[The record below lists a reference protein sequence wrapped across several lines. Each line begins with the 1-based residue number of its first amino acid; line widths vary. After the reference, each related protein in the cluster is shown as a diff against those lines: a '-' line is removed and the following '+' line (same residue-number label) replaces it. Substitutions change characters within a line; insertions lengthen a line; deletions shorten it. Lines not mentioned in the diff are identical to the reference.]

1 MNTVRYGLSAFSPEQ
16 FASLPSKLPPVLNA
30 VEFPGEI
37 LSSASGIQK
46 LENLKKN
53 GTLLVGRDFITPDLA
68 ASIPETN
75 CRLRSELEYHF
86 QEWCEKAASVGVTC
100 FSVAFDLFHAV
111 SSDTYREQLG
121 RFLRRCGGVIH
132 PLKQKMLLVC
142 RIPGGGTFEE
152 WEDILKFRQEL
163 LCPGIDFLLELHP
176 HEPNAPEIFEK
187 ALKTFRLHDTF
198 RRICYDSS
206 VGNSMTAGALKC
218 CSDTAARD
226 LKLDTV
232 IFLNPGTE
240 KFDSSQLS
248 ELENVVQGFRTASSE
263 E

>member
-1 MNTVRYGLSAFSPEQ
+1 MNNIRYGLSAFSQEQ
-16 FASLPSKLPPVLNA
+16 FASLPSQLPEMLKA

-37 LSSASGIQK
+37 LSSESGIQK
-46 LENLKKN
+46 LESLKKN
-53 GTLLVGRDFITPDLA
+53 GVLLVGRDFISPDWA
-68 ASIPETN
+68 ASIPDMN
-75 CRLRSELEYHF
+75 CRLRFELEMHL
-86 QEWCEKAASVGVTC
+86 QELCEKAASIGVSC

-111 SSDTYREQLG
+111 SSEIYREQLS
-121 RFLRRCGGVIH
+121 RFLRRCAGVIH

-152 WEDILKFRQEL
+152 WESILKFRQEL

-176 HEPNAPEIFEK
+176 HEPNAPEIFAK
-187 ALKTFRLHDTF
+187 ALRTFRLHDTF

-232 IFLNPGTE
+232 IFLNPGTK
-240 KFDSSQLS
+240 KFDSCQLT
-248 ELENVVQGFRTASSE
+248 ELEKVVREFRSAFSE